1 MSAIEI
7 DVEAQKHPSAVTLM
21 LVAKAAPIA
30 AYVSEARRRDAR
42 RREWMDDVGG

>member
-30 AYVSEARRRDAR
+30 AYVSEARRGEATR
-42 RREWMDDVGG
+42 MDG